1 MEQLND
7 KQIERLESAKEHLDA
22 LKELFGGVDCR
33 GMIVML
39 VDRDPEDEDDT
50 PAVRIDVQGST
61 KELCYALCQFITNK
75 ETAPL
80 FTRSLNAVTKFML
93 DKEAKEHSRPRK
105 KARTNT

>member
-7 KQIERLESAKEHLDA
+7 KQIERFESVQEHLDA
-22 LKELFGGVDCR
+22 LKELFGGVEGR
-33 GMIVML
+33 GMIVL
-39 VDRDPEDEDDT
+39 LADRDPEDEDDT
-50 PAVRIDVQGST
+50 PVVRIDVQGST

-93 DKEAKEHSRPRK
+93 DKEAEEAQQTEEESK
-105 KARTNT
+105 N